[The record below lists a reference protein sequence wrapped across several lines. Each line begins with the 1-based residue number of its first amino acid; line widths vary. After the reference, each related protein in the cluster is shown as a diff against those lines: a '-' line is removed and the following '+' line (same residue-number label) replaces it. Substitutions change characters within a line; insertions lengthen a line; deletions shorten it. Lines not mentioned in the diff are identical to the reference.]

1 MKLLTIDTETSG
13 LAPAEGTGVCD
24 LAIACVDEDFGVYW
38 KIESLIDPECI
49 ISPGA
54 MGVHHITQEMVAD
67 KPTLGE
73 FMREHKYPFDD
84 ADVFI
89 GHNCLTPDHEVR
101 TPDGWVPLGK
111 FEDGESVTACTWDI
125 KSGELTFS
133 KCLTVSR
140 AYSGPVYE
148 WDTHNHC
155 GVYTPDHRM
164 PHTLVSSPVGEWSV
178 NSAEWV
184 AERGANNVILPISGV
199 FEKSENPFDLT
210 ENELRLLESIRAD
223 ANIEKTGAVRFNLK
237 KERKIARLEWLCG
250 VAGVPYTT
258 SIRNDGVKRVSL
270 LKCPIRDKIVSILG
284 KGKDKSLGWWV
295 LNLPLALRH
304 AYLDELQYWDGVKS
318 EGEKR
323 VTSVTTVKKE
333 EAEIMADVAIFS
345 GWSGK
350 VKDLGL
356 TNPFKPGTARSN
368 IYQVCIRPRARA
380 KTIQKPEKKH
390 YSGVVCCLTTPTGY
404 FLVRRNGTTWV
415 TGNCHFDLRFVRDY
429 LPDSFQV
436 IDTLKLSRILWPDL
450 DSHKLQTLRY
460 TFGLDAGSAH
470 RAMGDVITTISLAR
484 HICEEVGTDAQGLLQ
499 LMNAPLPLTTRI
511 KFGKHKGERLCDL
524 PITYVR
530 WLVDKA
536 DIEPDLREALA
547 ARL

>member
-24 LAIACVDEDFGVYW
+24 LAIACVDEDFEVYW

-73 FMREHKYPFDD
+73 FMRLQKYPFDD

-89 GHNCLTPDHEVR
+89 GH
-101 TPDGWVPLGK
+101 
-111 FEDGESVTACTWDI
+111 
-125 KSGELTFS
+125 
-133 KCLTVSR
+133 
-140 AYSGPVYE
+140 
-148 WDTHNHC
+148 
-155 GVYTPDHRM
+155 
-164 PHTLVSSPVGEWSV
+164 SV
-178 NSAEWV
+178 N
-184 AERGANNVILPISGV
+184 
-199 FEKSENPFDLT
+199 
-210 ENELRLLESIRAD
+210 
-223 ANIEKTGAVRFNLK
+223 
-237 KERKIARLEWLCG
+237 
-250 VAGVPYTT
+250 
-258 SIRNDGVKRVSL
+258 
-270 LKCPIRDKIVSILG
+270 
-284 KGKDKSLGWWV
+284 
-295 LNLPLALRH
+295 
-304 AYLDELQYWDGVKS
+304 
-318 EGEKR
+318 
-323 VTSVTTVKKE
+323 
-333 EAEIMADVAIFS
+333 
-345 GWSGK
+345 
-350 VKDLGL
+350 
-356 TNPFKPGTARSN
+356 
-368 IYQVCIRPRARA
+368 
-380 KTIQKPEKKH
+380 
-390 YSGVVCCLTTPTGY
+390 
-404 FLVRRNGTTWV
+404 
-415 TGNCHFDLRFVRDY
+415 FDLRFVRDY
-429 LPDSFQV
+429 LPETFQT
-436 IDTLKLSRILWPDL
+436 IDTLKLSRMVWPDL

-484 HICEEVGTDAQGLLQ
+484 HICEEVGTDARGLLQ

>member
-1 MKLLTIDTETSG
+1 MKCLVLDTETSG

-89 GHNCLTPDHEVR
+89 GH
-101 TPDGWVPLGK
+101 
-111 FEDGESVTACTWDI
+111 
-125 KSGELTFS
+125 
-133 KCLTVSR
+133 
-140 AYSGPVYE
+140 
-148 WDTHNHC
+148 
-155 GVYTPDHRM
+155 
-164 PHTLVSSPVGEWSV
+164 
-178 NSAEWV
+178 
-184 AERGANNVILPISGV
+184 
-199 FEKSENPFDLT
+199 
-210 ENELRLLESIRAD
+210 
-223 ANIEKTGAVRFNLK
+223 
-237 KERKIARLEWLCG
+237 
-250 VAGVPYTT
+250 
-258 SIRNDGVKRVSL
+258 
-270 LKCPIRDKIVSILG
+270 
-284 KGKDKSLGWWV
+284 
-295 LNLPLALRH
+295 
-304 AYLDELQYWDGVKS
+304 
-318 EGEKR
+318 
-323 VTSVTTVKKE
+323 
-333 EAEIMADVAIFS
+333 
-345 GWSGK
+345 
-350 VKDLGL
+350 
-356 TNPFKPGTARSN
+356 
-368 IYQVCIRPRARA
+368 
-380 KTIQKPEKKH
+380 
-390 YSGVVCCLTTPTGY
+390 
-404 FLVRRNGTTWV
+404 
-415 TGNCHFDLRFVRDY
+415 NCHFDLRFVRDY

>member
-24 LAIACVDEDFGVYW
+24 LAIACVDEDFEVYW

-73 FMREHKYPFDD
+73 FMRLQKYPFDD

-89 GHNCLTPDHEVR
+89 GH
-101 TPDGWVPLGK
+101 
-111 FEDGESVTACTWDI
+111 
-125 KSGELTFS
+125 
-133 KCLTVSR
+133 
-140 AYSGPVYE
+140 
-148 WDTHNHC
+148 
-155 GVYTPDHRM
+155 
-164 PHTLVSSPVGEWSV
+164 SV
-178 NSAEWV
+178 N
-184 AERGANNVILPISGV
+184 
-199 FEKSENPFDLT
+199 
-210 ENELRLLESIRAD
+210 
-223 ANIEKTGAVRFNLK
+223 
-237 KERKIARLEWLCG
+237 
-250 VAGVPYTT
+250 
-258 SIRNDGVKRVSL
+258 
-270 LKCPIRDKIVSILG
+270 
-284 KGKDKSLGWWV
+284 
-295 LNLPLALRH
+295 
-304 AYLDELQYWDGVKS
+304 
-318 EGEKR
+318 
-323 VTSVTTVKKE
+323 
-333 EAEIMADVAIFS
+333 
-345 GWSGK
+345 
-350 VKDLGL
+350 
-356 TNPFKPGTARSN
+356 
-368 IYQVCIRPRARA
+368 
-380 KTIQKPEKKH
+380 
-390 YSGVVCCLTTPTGY
+390 
-404 FLVRRNGTTWV
+404 
-415 TGNCHFDLRFVRDY
+415 FDLRFVRDY
-429 LPDSFQV
+429 LPETFQT
-436 IDTLKLSRILWPDL
+436 IDTLKLSRMVWPDL